1 MASTLLTDKNVLR
14 QPLPDLLV
22 PLKKYRTRS
31 SALHNL
37 WYLQELSQWDIE
49 REARLYSKSVDWE
62 DKNLW
67 QAMEKERLY
76 CGDEHSVV
84 GRFNQ
89 NLCHSILGVLRK
101 YVEPDICFGDYKCAL
116 SDAGFIKVPDVVLIT
131 GKHDLLVVGEA
142 KTPWMHDI
150 DHAQS
155 NNVLFRQYLG
165 QIANYMHTTQSR
177 LGWFTT
183 YEQTMFLKQVP
194 HPKRKERWVLCH
206 SPVIRHDVKYQEVS
220 KDISTLYRGRV
231 TLRECFLFLAKEA
244 SESPRAVNTMSPLD
258 WVTQIQKL
266 VDDEDDKY
274 ISLDENEDESDS
286 GVVASHDRDNSH
298 EGIGHGKTETSS
310 DTQQSQRRQIAT
322 RSSTRREQATV
333 EGSLQAATERLS
345 IREQSDPF
353 SALEWKLP
361 VKVFFDKS
369 KERWYHKVKERK
381 VYVELHTDPD
391 RGEFFVQSGFR
402 YPANKSNV

>member
-1 MASTLLTDKNVLR
+1 MACTPLTDKSLLR
-14 QPLPDLLV
+14 QPLPDLRI
-22 PLKKYRTRS
+22 PPNKYRTRS
-31 SALHNL
+31 SALHDL

-49 REARLYSKSVDWE
+49 REARLYCKSVDWE
-62 DKNLW
+62 DKNLL

-89 NLCHSILGVLRK
+89 NLCHSILGILQK
-101 YVEPDICFGDYKCAL
+101 YVEPGICFGDWKCAS
-116 SDAGFIKVPDVVLIT
+116 SDAGFGKVPDVVLIT
-131 GKHDLLVVGEA
+131 GQHDLLVVGEA

-165 QIANYMHTTQSR
+165 QIANYMYTTKSR

-206 SPVIRHDVKYQEVS
+206 SPVIRHDVKYQEIP
-220 KDISTLYRGRV
+220 KDSSILHRGRV

-244 SESPRAVNTMSPLD
+244 SESPRAVNTMKPLD
-258 WVTQIQKL
+258 WVTQFQDR

-274 ISLDENEDESDS
+274 ISLDEDGDDSDS
-286 GVVASHDRDNSH
+286 GVEASHDRDSSH
-298 EGIGHGKTETSS
+298 KDIGHGTTETSS
-310 DTQQSQRRQIAT
+310 DIQQPQRRQIAT

-333 EGSLQAATERLS
+333 QGSLQAATERLS
-345 IREQSDPF
+345 IGEQSDPF
-353 SALEWKLP
+353 SALEWKFQ

-369 KERWYHKVKERK
+369 QERWYYKREERK
-381 VYVELHTDPD
+381 VYVELNTDPD
-391 RGEFFVQSGFR
+391 KGEFFVHDGFR
-402 YPANKSNV
+402 HPVKKEKD